1 MNNVFTTIGTSWD
14 FYKSQ
19 SVLRAVLFWLLMI
32 PLALLLATG
41 DIFVEEALLREYTME
56 SVLEGSRSAMPLIGF
71 LFVQI
76 ALGIVMLWGIA
87 CVLLVGKRLMQT
99 RAGRTRTSFSIV
111 RKEAGRFVGN
121 LFLTDILRTCFIF
134 FWSLLL
140 IVPGIIYFVRT
151 FFFAIA
157 IVCEGKGYR
166 DALTQSKNVVKGH
179 TLTALLHLA
188 GLAGAIFLPLA
199 VLDGFL
205 IEAVLRT
212 LPDLVRLTYLT
223 SAILYGL
230 GIVLFILST
239 VSLYSQLK
247 KLPS

>member
-1 MNNVFTTIGTSWD
+1 MNNVFTVIGTSWD

-32 PLALLLATG
+32 PLTLLLATG
-41 DIFVEEALLREYTME
+41 DIFVEETLSRDYTMAGI
-56 SVLEGSRSAMPLIGF
+56 LEGSQSAMPLIGF
-71 LFVQI
+71 LFIQV

-111 RKEAGRFVGN
+111 RKEAGHFVGN
-121 LFLTDILRTCFIF
+121 LFLTDILRTCFTF

-151 FFFAIA
+151 FFYAIA

-166 DALTQSKNVVKGH
+166 EALRHSKDVVQGH
-179 TLTALLHLA
+179 TTVALLHLA
-188 GLAGAIFLPLA
+188 GTAGAIFLPLA
-199 VLDGFL
+199 VIDGFV
-205 IEAVLRT
+205 IELVLRT

-223 SAILYGL
+223 SAYLYSL
-230 GIVLFILST
+230 GIVIFMLST